1 MPCTSGLFQVFD
13 IWTAWFAIKSH
24 WPHSPIWMHICA
36 NTVKVCVRCNVC
48 GTRCCKC
55 IGATSGFMA
64 HFEIVS
70 IYNHSMT
77 ILNKNGN
84 TYNVACGLYVIILV
98 IAIWNVFFFLINTR
112 QKCCVYVQLFCEC
125 DVYKDIRANS
135 ILVFKLIYNWI
146 NL

>member
-98 IAIWNVFFFLINTR
+98 IAIWNVFFFNQYAPKMLRLCAT
-112 QKCCVYVQLFCEC
+112 
-125 DVYKDIRANS
+125 
-135 ILVFKLIYNWI
+135 ILRVWCLQRHTCKFHFGI
-146 NL
+146 